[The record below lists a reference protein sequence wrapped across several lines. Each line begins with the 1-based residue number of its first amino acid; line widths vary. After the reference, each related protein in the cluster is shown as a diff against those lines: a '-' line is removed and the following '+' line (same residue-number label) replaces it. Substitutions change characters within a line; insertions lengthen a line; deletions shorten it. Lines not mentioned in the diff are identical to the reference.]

1 MSSSSPWRSGAL
13 WFLLST
19 VRVGA
24 VGAGTC
30 KENEVSQAVATGTAQ
45 MQVKSSHNNSRRM
58 DLAQNPDD
66 SQLHLLQEQCPC
78 AVAFLGGLRAHHT
91 ISSDQSCEPFCA
103 DNGCPCL
110 LPWAKRCELNSCST
124 CNECGA
130 VRCSCTGL
138 GNEYSCDDNTR
149 GYCSSSGACLN
160 TGTFM
165 KGDWSAGC
173 GSPTTTTPPTTTTTT
188 TPPTTTTTT
197 TPPTTTTTTTPPPP
211 PECQCSLPGKAAD
224 YNCNDQTSA
233 IVHTVLGTAMA
244 LENSSKGMRP
254 QLANLPVLAP
264 HPQVTAALMAQQDGA
279 HPV

>member
-1 MSSSSPWRSGAL
+1 
-13 WFLLST
+13 
-19 VRVGA
+19 
-24 VGAGTC
+24 
-30 KENEVSQAVATGTAQ
+30 

-188 TPPTTTTTT
+188 TPP
-197 TPPTTTTTTTPPPP
+197 PP

-224 YNCNDQTSA
+224 YNCNDQTSGHCTYSA
-233 IVHTVLGTAMA
+233 WYCYGTGKFLKGDAA
-244 LENSSKGMRP
+244 SACKPTCSCTSSAGYRCS
-254 QLANLPVLAP
+254 
-264 HPQVTAALMAQQDGA
+264 DGA
-279 HPV
+279 TGWCSSGLTCFNTDNWDKRELSEGCR